1 MESGLEQLLADI
13 HPAVTTEQTNRR
25 ADDALNS
32 FEVRT
37 AVISDWEEFTACMGN
52 FFAHVE
58 AKVLGLQ
65 KSLCAAPSL
74 HWPRC
79 IQMLHRIYGPSGDK
93 VAFEKAR
100 TGNEGG
106 LYNVLKAL
114 ALTMG
119 EQYAENEINA
129 RVIHYWEQLTVDE
142 QLAAATEYLDKYGH
156 LLPTEMTDGTAARI
170 RVNFPKVLQMHPY
183 LLQKIRR
190 VGR

>member
-1 MESGLEQLLADI
+1 LESGLEQLLASI
-13 HPAVTTEQTNRR
+13 HPQVTTEQTNRR

-37 AVISDWEEFTACMGN
+37 AVISDWEEFTVCMGS

-58 AKVLGLQ
+58 AKVLRRPV
-65 KSLCAAPSL
+65 CTNPSL

-79 IQMLHRIYGPSGDK
+79 MQMLHRIYGPSGEK

-119 EQYAENEINA
+119 EQYADNEIRA
-129 RVIHYWEQLTVDE
+129 RVSHYWEQLTVDE
-142 QLAAATEYLDKYGH
+142 QLAAATEYLGKYGH
-156 LLPTEMTDGTAARI
+156 LLPTEMTERTAARI
-170 RVNFPKVLQMHPY
+170 RANFPKVLQMHPY